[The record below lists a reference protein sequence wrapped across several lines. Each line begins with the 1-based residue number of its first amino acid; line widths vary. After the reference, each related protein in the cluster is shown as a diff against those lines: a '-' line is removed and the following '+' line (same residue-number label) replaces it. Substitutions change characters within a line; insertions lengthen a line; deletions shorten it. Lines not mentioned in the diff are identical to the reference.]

1 MKHLAG
7 GPVDF
12 REMKDYVF
20 DLADRQPYRLGW
32 LQPLLQG
39 ELGEPGNGAD
49 IELGHQ

>member
-20 DLADRQPYRLGW
+20 DLADRQPCRRGW

-39 ELGEPGNGAD
+39 ELGEAGHGAD